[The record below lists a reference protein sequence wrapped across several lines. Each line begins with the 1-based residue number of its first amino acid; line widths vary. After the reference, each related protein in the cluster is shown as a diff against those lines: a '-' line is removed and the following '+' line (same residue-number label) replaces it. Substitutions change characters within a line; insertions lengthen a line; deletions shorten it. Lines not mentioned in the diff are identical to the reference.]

1 MDKILVLGTG
11 AARAMHYYNTC
22 FLLQSASGNMLV
34 DGGGGNGI
42 LRQLTNAGI
51 SLNSLKNIFVTHE
64 HIDHSLGI
72 LWLIRMNASL
82 FLAGKRRET
91 LTIRCHEE
99 LAEKIRRICSLT
111 LSAKQLS
118 ALDSGISISPV
129 QDGEALSIAGHTV
142 TFFDTHSAKAKQYGF
157 HMESRSGQRIVCT
170 GDEPCHP
177 SCERY
182 VDGADWLLHEAFC
195 LEKDSSLFHPHAIG
209 HGTVKEAAL
218 LAQKNN
224 VRNLVLWH
232 TEDSATLGRRKEL
245 YTEEARQYFHGNIFI
260 PDDLENI
267 SLL

>member
-99 LAEKIRRICSLT
+99 LAEKIRLICSLT

-129 QDGEALSIAGHTV
+129 HDGEALSIAGHTV
-142 TFFDTHSAKAKQYGF
+142 TFFDTHSAKARQYGF
-157 HMESRSGQRIVCT
+157 HMESGSGQRLVCT

-177 SCERY
+177 SCEQY

-195 LEKDSSLFHPHAIG
+195 LEKDSPLFHPHAIG
-209 HGTVKEAAL
+209 HGTVKEAAI

-260 PDDLENI
+260 PNDLENI